1 MLLLQV
7 KAKKVILRGLC
18 SVYLFL
24 FSHNNFTP
32 KTTILRIMVEVP
44 EIYHMK
50 SDFHS
55 FFLVRDKQFGM
66 RARLAWNMPVI
77 YVTTKF
83 ALKTE
88 TWMNNSYALEL

>member
-1 MLLLQV
+1 MARNSRKLATYYCYSFLLRLYNPYFVEKMV
-7 KAKKVILRGLC
+7 K
-18 SVYLFL
+18 
-24 FSHNNFTP
+24 
-32 KTTILRIMVEVP
+32 VP
-44 EIYHMK
+44 RIYHLK

>member
-1 MLLLQV
+1 MQCV
-7 KAKKVILRGLC
+7 
-18 SVYLFL
+18 LFL
-24 FSHNNFTP
+24 IFTEQFQTYNP
-32 KTTILRIMVEVP
+32 YFVEKMVKVP
-44 EIYHMK
+44 RVYHLK

-66 RARLAWNMPVI
+66 RGRLAWNMPVI